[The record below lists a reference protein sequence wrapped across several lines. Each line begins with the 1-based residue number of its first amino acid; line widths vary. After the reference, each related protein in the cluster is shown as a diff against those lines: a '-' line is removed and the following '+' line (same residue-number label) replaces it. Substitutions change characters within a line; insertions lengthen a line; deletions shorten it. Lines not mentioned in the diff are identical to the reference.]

1 MSDPLLQ
8 RLRLLDTASVSDAM
22 DKLGLAGVVNGLRQC
37 GGVAGGGRLAGRA
50 LTVKLGMAD
59 PSHADETPVCSNAIE
74 SGGSEHV
81 IVIEQ
86 RTGIDA
92 ACWGGLLTLGATM
105 RGIQGVIVEGAIRDV
120 DEASEYH
127 FPIYSRG
134 LAARSFRGR
143 LAEAG
148 NGVPVRIGAEGQ
160 DMVTVHAGDYVLAD
174 RTGVAFIPAA
184 RIGQVLSQAEAIVAR
199 ETDMLR
205 AILGGEPL
213 RLALGG
219 YPGLV
224 RPDPA

>member
-1 MSDPLLQ
+1 MSDPILQ
-8 RLRLLDTASVSDAM
+8 RLRLLDTAAVSDAM
-22 DKLGLAGVVNGLRQC
+22 DRLGLAGVVNGLRQR
-37 GGVAGGGRLAGRA
+37 GGVPGGARLAGRA
-50 LTVKLGMAD
+50 LTVKLGLAD
-59 PSHADETPVCSNAIE
+59 PSRADDGPMFARTIE
-74 SGGSEHV
+74 AGGGEHV

-92 ACWGGLLTLGATM
+92 ACWGGLLTLGATL
-105 RGIQGVIVEGAIRDV
+105 RGIQGVIVDGAIRDI
-120 DEASEYH
+120 DEASEYQ

-148 NGVPVRIGAEGQ
+148 AGVPVRIGTEGQ
-160 DMVTVHAGDYVLAD
+160 DLVTVHEGDYVLAD

-184 RIGQVLSQAEAIVAR
+184 RIGQVLCQAEAIVAR

-213 RLALGG
+213 RVALGG

>member
-1 MSDPLLQ
+1 MSDPLVQ
-8 RLRLLDTASVSDAM
+8 RLRLLDTASVSDAL
-22 DKLGLAGVVNGLRQC
+22 DKLGLAGEVNGLRQR
-37 GGVAGGGRLAGRA
+37 GGVSGGSRLAGRA
-50 LTVKLGMAD
+50 LTVKLGVTEPSRDDD
-59 PSHADETPVCSNAIE
+59 PPLCARAIE

-92 ACWGGLLTLGATM
+92 ACWGGLLTLGATL
-105 RGIQGVIVEGAIRDV
+105 RGLQGAIVDGAIRDV
-120 DEASEYH
+120 DDASEYH

-134 LAARSFRGR
+134 LSARSSRGR
-143 LAEAG
+143 LAEVG
-148 NGVPVRIGAEGQ
+148 NGVPVRIGAEGR
-160 DMVTVHAGDYVLAD
+160 DLVTVHEGDYVLAD
-174 RTGVAFIPAA
+174 RAGVAFIPAA
-184 RIGQVLSQAEAIVAR
+184 RIGQVLAQAEAIVAR

-213 RLALGG
+213 RSAMGA